1 MPCRLFVF
9 AGALALTL
17 SSATEL
23 QAFQQDSSDARV
35 RIIVDSLDRA
45 SFANLAELLQA
56 RVPGLHISRT
66 GEGGMRWF
74 MRGPSSVS
82 ESTPMILVDGIRVNA
97 ASSTLP
103 LTGTRPPV
111 LDDINLE
118 DVERVEVLSGPATA
132 SRYGTGAANGII
144 RIVTF
149 APRSDTSRFRFS
161 AATGVTDDNA
171 TYPANFYRGGVT
183 PSGSPYPFCML
194 YIQGRGGCVPTGP
207 PTSFNV
213 LESDSPFE
221 PGFAA
226 RVAGTVVGGSERL
239 SWRGGGTYDREGVPS
254 GAVSQRLHVRG
265 AGSVRASEALD
276 VTLRAHWTRG
286 GADLPSL
293 TEPSLLLQGLFA
305 RADTAWT
312 GFTPPHS
319 PDYASD
325 RSGVVVTGAW
335 RPRSW
340 LDVRLTSGLERLVD
354 EDDLEYVDSDA
365 PVGPVLINTRGERRR
380 RDLTARL
387 DVESRYSWSWLRHA
401 TAATVERA
409 TSRQEDE
416 SREFEE
422 RRGSV
427 FLRTF
432 ALNARTAIT
441 GLGLTHTMTLG
452 SRLVVAGGV
461 RLDQLKLNDVRW
473 DVPVSP
479 HASLSWVIRPFT
491 PAALGGI
498 RLRGALGHAAARLQP
513 TLAFLPALPG
523 GDDPKAEIT
532 RERELGL
539 DAVAVHDRIAISATW
554 YSKRTSDIPD
564 FQAGPFFGLLRLEV
578 LNRGLEASLRAR
590 ILRTPRLTWDAHAWY
605 AHNHNEVTRSDFLA
619 PYPVNLGGLL
629 ISHRQWVAVGQPLGA
644 NRTSTISIRDLD
656 GDGLLE
662 SVCNEGG
669 AVCEVTV
676 SAATDFRPAFPP
688 TSVSLGT
695 SVRYRAFTFSALV
708 DHRSGHTLHNLSL
721 EQRCVSLCQPLF
733 DPATSQYQQAQA
745 LLAGASELFV
755 EDASYTKLR
764 ELSIRFSTPASWARA
779 VGAGRLDL
787 TLAGRNLATWTDYG
801 GPDPESTGVPWV
813 ALAHVD
819 NAAMPLPRRLLLRA
833 DWQGR

>member
-1 MPCRLFVF
+1 MV

-17 SSATEL
+17 SSATGL
-23 QAFQQDSSDARV
+23 HAFQQDSSDARV
-35 RIIVDSLDRA
+35 IILVDSLDRA
-45 SFANLAELLQA
+45 SFANLAEMLQA
-56 RVPGLHISRT
+56 RVPGLHISRS

-74 MRGPSSVS
+74 MRGPSSIA
-82 ESTPMILVDGIRVNA
+82 ESSPMVLVDGIRVNA

-111 LDDINLE
+111 LDDIDLE
-118 DVERVEVLSGPATA
+118 DVERIEVLSGPATA
-132 SRYGTGAANGII
+132 SRYGAGSANGVI
-144 RIVTF
+144 RVVTF
-149 APRSDTSRFRFS
+149 ARHPDAPRFRFA
-161 AATGVTDDNA
+161 AATGMTDDNA
-171 TYPANFYRGGVT
+171 SYPANFYQAGVT
-183 PSGSPYPFCML
+183 SGGAPFPFCTL
-194 YIQGRGGCVPTGP
+194 YTQGRGGCVPAGP
-207 PTSFNV
+207 LVAINV

-226 RVAGTVVGGSERL
+226 RVAGSVAGGSERL
-239 SWRGGGTYDREGVPS
+239 SWRGGATYDREGVPT
-254 GAVSQRLHVRG
+254 GAINQRLHVRG
-265 AGSVRASEALD
+265 AGSLRASEALD

-286 GADLPSL
+286 RADLPSL

-312 GFTPPHS
+312 GFAPPHS

-340 LDVRLTSGLERLVD
+340 LDVRLTSGLEHLAD
-354 EDDLEYVDSDA
+354 EDDLEYLDSDA

-387 DVESRYSWSWLRHA
+387 EVESRYGWSWLRHA

-422 RRGSV
+422 RRGNV

-432 ALNARTAIT
+432 ALNARTGIT
-441 GLGLTHTMTLG
+441 GLGLTHRMTLR

-461 RLDQLKLNDVRW
+461 RLDQLKLNAVRW

-498 RLRGALGHAAARLQP
+498 RLRAALGHAPARLQP
-513 TLAFLPALPG
+513 TLGFLPAQPG
-523 GDDPKAEIT
+523 ADDPKAEIT

-539 DAVAVHDRIAISATW
+539 DAFAVQDRIAVSATW

-564 FQAGPFFGLLRLEV
+564 LRTGPLLGILRLEV

-590 ILRTPRLTWDAHAWY
+590 ILQTPRLTWDAHAWF
-605 AHNHNEVTRSDFLA
+605 AHNHNEVTRSDLTG
-619 PYPVNLGGLL
+619 PYPIDLGGLF
-629 ISHRQWVAVGQPLGA
+629 IAHRPWVAPGQPLGA

-662 SVCNEGG
+662 SACDEGV
-669 AVCEVTV
+669 AVCEVTL
-676 SAATDFRPAFPP
+676 SLAREFRPAFPP
-688 TSVSLGT
+688 TSASVATSL
-695 SVRYRAFTFSALV
+695 RYQAFTFSALV
-708 DHRSGHTLHNLSL
+708 DHRSGHTLHNLSH
-721 EQRCVSLCQPLF
+721 EQRCFSLCQPLF
-733 DPATSQYQQAQA
+733 DSEAPMYEQAQA
-745 LLAGASELFV
+745 LLAGESELFA

-764 ELSIRFSTPASWARA
+764 ELSVRFSAPASWARA
-779 VGAGRLDL
+779 VGAAQLDL
-787 TLAGRNLATWTDYG
+787 TLAGRNLVTWTDYS
-801 GPDPESTGVPWV
+801 GPDPESTTLPWI
-813 ALAHVD
+813 ALAHID

-833 DWQGR
+833 DWRGR